1 MTLYER
7 VFNIATPLFH
17 GDEDDLAILAQLT
30 QNFSKTIDDVR
41 FEEKIIIEDIYGHFI
56 SNDGM
61 RILSIDNLIFS
72 FKK

>member
-17 GDEDDLAILAQLT
+17 GDGDDLAILALLS
-30 QNFSKTIDDVR
+30 QNFSNTIDDVR
-41 FEEKIIIEDIYGHFI
+41 FEEKPIINYIYGHFI

-61 RILSIDNLIFS
+61 RILSVDNLIFS